1 MNEVAILLS
10 TYNGKLYLAEQ
21 LDSIIN
27 QTFKNWNLY
36 IRDDGSSDGT
46 QEIIKKYVK
55 IDSRIIYLEKESKEN
70 LGVKKSF
77 FSLLER
83 VDSQYYFFCD
93 QDDFWMENKVQDTLD
108 FLKEHEGNGIPTC
121 VHTDLRIVDKE
132 LNEIY
137 SSMIESQQLEV
148 NDSLTNLLV
157 QNSVTGCTL
166 ALNNELKKKLP
177 KNVNID
183 KIIMHDWWI
192 ALVGSVFGKVVLL
205 EKQTI
210 LYRQHGN
217 NEVGAQSLLN
227 KLGKGYGLKQLI
239 ESIVKTLVQAKELE
253 RTLNSGIPSK
263 EKEEINQ
270 YLSLID
276 SNEIRSQKWLTHFK
290 KKGRIRNFVF
300 RLVILFKKSAIRKL
314 YFQILNN

>member
-10 TYNGKLYLAEQ
+10 TYNGKLYLEEQ

-77 FSLLER
+77 FSLLES
-83 VDSQYYFFCD
+83 VDSHYYFFCD

-108 FLKEHEGNGIPTC
+108 FLKEHEENGIPTC

-217 NEVGAQSLLN
+217 NEVGAQSLFS
-227 KLGKGYGLKQLI
+227 KLFKGYGLKELI
-239 ESIVKTLVQAKELE
+239 ESVVKTLIQGKELD
-253 RTLNSGIPSK
+253 RTLSIETPENK
-263 EKEEINQ
+263 KEELNR
-270 YLSLID
+270 YLSLVE
-276 SNEIRSQKWLTHFK
+276 SSETSSQKWLTYFK
-290 KKGRIRNFVF
+290 KKGKTRNFVF
-300 RLVILFKKSAIRKL
+300 YLVVLFKKSAIRRL
-314 YFQILNN
+314 YFQIIND